1 MSKNNLNLV
10 KIILSILSSFI
21 GIQSNKNRERDFS
34 SNKPIT
40 FIITGILLTLF
51 FIILLYSI
59 VDYLVE

>member
-10 KIILSILSSFI
+10 KIILSILSSFV

-40 FIITGILLTLF
+40 FIITGILLTFLF
-51 FIILLYSI
+51 ILALYFI
-59 VDYLVE
+59 VNYLVE

>member
-51 FIILLYSI
+51 FILLLYSI

>member
-1 MSKNNLNLV
+1 MSKNSLNLA

-40 FIITGILLTLF
+40 FIITGILLTFF
-51 FIILLYSI
+51 FILSLYSI
-59 VDYLVE
+59 VNYLVE

>member
-1 MSKNNLNLV
+1 MSKNSLNLA

-34 SNKPIT
+34 SNKPIA
-40 FIITGILLTLF
+40 FIITGILLTFF
-51 FIILLYSI
+51 FILLLYSI